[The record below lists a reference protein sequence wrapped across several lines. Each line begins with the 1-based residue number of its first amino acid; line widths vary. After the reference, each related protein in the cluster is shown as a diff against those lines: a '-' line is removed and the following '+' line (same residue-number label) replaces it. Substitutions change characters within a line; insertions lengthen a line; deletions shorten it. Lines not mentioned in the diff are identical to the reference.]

1 MCFCA
6 RYVSTASL
14 VRLVRGI
21 ELHVSTPRDMTLLQ
35 YVLLMHARHFRE
47 WSPTPSCP
55 KRCERGPPAKTN
67 RAACDY
73 QHVRRQ
79 KPPNS
84 VRVRRS
90 HRPRSLF
97 LFPQRRA
104 RIRTPYVPRDKQPS
118 ATCTPNK
125 RKRREPDG
133 TIPPPTRPRPR
144 PRPTRRR
151 GTGRASPRARA
162 DTMTQRPRL
171 LPPARRLAS
180 PRPYV
185 SARGNVF

>member
-1 MCFCA
+1 MLRRAVCLEFLAC
-6 RYVSTASL
+6 
-14 VRLVRGI
+14 
-21 ELHVSTPRDMTLLQ
+21 
-35 YVLLMHARHFRE
+35 
-47 WSPTPSCP
+47 SPNT
-55 KRCERGPPAKTN
+55 RN
-67 RAACDY
+67 RAACFHPERYDVAPVY
-73 QHVRRQ
+73 PPHARAALSRVEPDALLPKAVRARPACEDQSRRMRLPARPTAKTPRTPCACDVPTAHVA
-79 KPPNS
+79 
-84 VRVRRS
+84 
-90 HRPRSLF
+90 LF
-97 LFPQRRA
+97 LFPQRRV

-133 TIPPPTRPRPR
+133 TIPQPTRPRPR
-144 PRPTRRR
+144 SRPTRRR